1 MAALL
6 LALVLVQPAA
16 LIERTLAIVGGRVI
30 TWSDQRTAMALGLV
44 EGDGLAAL
52 ERLVE
57 RELMLREVERYAPPE
72 PPDSAIEARVN
83 DLGRRYETGDS
94 RSLDGLLDAGGF
106 TRDRLRAWVRDDLR
120 IAAYLG
126 QRFAAVGAPSDQE
139 VAAAYAREQAAFERA
154 GLTFAAAAPGL
165 RDRLSAEHRRELIA
179 DWIAD
184 LRRRADVTILGNPF
198 NEP

>member
-1 MAALL
+1 MATILIALM
-6 LALVLVQPAA
+6 LAQSST

-44 EGDGLAAL
+44 QGGAPAAL

-72 PPDSAIEARVN
+72 PAEAAIEARLADVRRAIPAG
-83 DLGRRYETGDS
+83 DLGSVLE
-94 RSLDGLLDAGGF
+94 AGGF
-106 TRDRLRAWVRDDLR
+106 TEDRLRAWVRDDLR

-126 QRFAAVGAPSDQE
+126 QRFAAVGVPSDQE
-139 VAAAYAREQAAFERA
+139 VAAAYARERAEFERA
-154 GLTFAAAAPGL
+154 GATFATAAPLL
-165 RDRLSAEHRRELIA
+165 RDRLADERRRELIA

-184 LRRRADVTILGNPF
+184 LRRRADVTILADPPG
-198 NEP
+198 ER